1 VAPDPAPPADV
12 DAAIAAGAVGVVA
25 YGSNASPIVLAR
37 KLGEHAA
44 SAVLATPVVLADTDV
59 VFSAHVSRHGAIPAT
74 IVPWPGAEVDA
85 WLLAVPAGAIDA
97 LDATEPNYVRE
108 DLDRAHP
115 ARCAYVSRHGPLRVG
130 GQPVALA
137 DVPARGRTLRALTE
151 EEMLEQVRER
161 LASNITPDL
170 FVLAQIADASIRAAR
185 SAALRRG
192 L

>member
-1 VAPDPAPPADV
+1 MAPDPAPPADV

-37 KLGEHAA
+37 KLGERAA
-44 SAVLATPVVLADTDV
+44 AAVLATPVVLADTDV

-85 WLLAVPAGAIDA
+85 WLLAVPADAIDA

-108 DLDRAHP
+108 DL
-115 ARCAYVSRHGPLRVG
+115 AYVSRHGPLRVG
-130 GQPVALA
+130 GRPVALA
-137 DVPARGRTLRALTE
+137 EVPARGRTLPALTE

>member
-1 VAPDPAPPADV
+1 MAPDPAAPADV

-25 YGSNASPIVLAR
+25 YGSNASPVVLRR
-37 KLGEHAA
+37 KLGERAA
-44 SAVLATPVVLADTDV
+44 AAVLATPVVLTDTDV

-85 WLLAVPAGAIDA
+85 WLLAVPAGAIAA

-108 DLDRAHP
+108 DL
-115 ARCAYVSRHGPLRVG
+115 AYVSRHGPLRIG

-151 EEMLEQVRER
+151 AEMLEQVRER

-170 FVLAQIADASIRAAR
+170 FVLAQIGDESIRAAR

>member
-1 VAPDPAPPADV
+1 MAPDPSPPADV

-25 YGSNASPIVLAR
+25 YGSNASPVVLRR
-37 KLGEHAA
+37 KLGGRAA
-44 SAVLATPVVLADTDV
+44 AAVLATPVVLPDTDV
-59 VFSAHVSRHGAIPAT
+59 VFSGHVSRHGAIPAT

-85 WLLAVPAGAIDA
+85 WLLAVPPGAIDA

-108 DLDRAHP
+108 DLDPAH
-115 ARCAYVSRHGPLRVG
+115 AAYVSRHGPLRVG

-151 EEMLEQVRER
+151 TEMLEQVRAR
-161 LASNITPDL
+161 LASNTTPDL
-170 FVLAQIADASIRAAR
+170 FVLAQIADEGIRDAR

>member
-1 VAPDPAPPADV
+1 VAPDPAPRADV

-37 KLGEHAA
+37 KLGGRAA
-44 SAVLATPVVLADTDV
+44 AAVLATPVVLADTDV

-108 DLDRAHP
+108 DLAP
-115 ARCAYVSRHGPLRVG
+115 AQSAYVSRHGPLRIG

>member
-1 VAPDPAPPADV
+1 VAPDPAPRADV
-12 DAAIAAGAVGVVA
+12 DAAIAAGAVAVVA

-37 KLGEHAA
+37 KLGERAA
-44 SAVLATPVVLADTDV
+44 AAVLAKPVVLADTDV

-74 IVPWPGAEVDA
+74 LLPWPGAEVDA

-108 DLDRAHP
+108 DLDLAHP
-115 ARCAYVSRHGPLRVG
+115 SHSAYVSRHGPLRVG

-137 DVPARGRTLRALTE
+137 DVAARGRTLRALTE

>member
-1 VAPDPAPPADV
+1 MAPDPAAPADV

-25 YGSNASPIVLAR
+25 YGSNASPVVLRR
-37 KLGEHAA
+37 KLGERAA
-44 SAVLATPVVLADTDV
+44 AAVLATPVVLTDTDV

-85 WLLAVPAGAIDA
+85 WLLAVPAAAIDA

-108 DLDRAHP
+108 NLGPIRRPHL
-115 ARCAYVSRHGPLRVG
+115 AYVSRHGPLRLG

-137 DVPARGRTLRALTE
+137 DVHARGRTLRALTE
-151 EEMLEQVRER
+151 AEMLEQVRER
-161 LASNITPDL
+161 LASNISPDL
-170 FVLAQIADASIRAAR
+170 FVLAQIGDESIRAAR

>member
-1 VAPDPAPPADV
+1 VAPDAAPPADV

-25 YGSNASPIVLAR
+25 YGSNASPGVLAR
-37 KLGEHAA
+37 KLGERAA
-44 SAVLATPVVLADTDV
+44 AAVLATHVVLADTDV

-74 IVPWPGAEVDA
+74 IVRWPGAEVDA

-108 DLDRAHP
+108 DLDPAHP
-115 ARCAYVSRHGPLRVG
+115 ARSAYVSRHGPLRIG

-137 DVPARGRTLRALTE
+137 DVPARGRTLAALTE
-151 EEMLEQVRER
+151 EEMLEEVRER

-192 L
+192 M

>member
-1 VAPDPAPPADV
+1 VAPDAAPRADV

-37 KLGEHAA
+37 KLGERAA
-44 SAVLATPVVLADTDV
+44 AAVLATPVVLADTDV

-74 IVPWPGAEVDA
+74 IVRWPGAEVDA
-85 WLLAVPAGAIDA
+85 WRLAVPAGAIEA

-108 DLDRAHP
+108 DLDPAHS
-115 ARCAYVSRHGPLRVG
+115 AHSAYVSRHGPLRIG
-130 GQPVALA
+130 GQPIALA